1 MDKAMLVTIFVLGV
15 LLIVISI
22 IALFVGRGTGDGGE
36 ISFLGF
42 KISGGSARVI
52 FLLVGVVFTLS
63 ASRWYHNLNQV
74 ATLTQTVATTEAD
87 KNELADAAATLFTSL
102 DQQKVIT
109 EAFRTR
115 IPAAQLTQLQQQ
127 RPALFVVKPMQF
139 SPRVAALLKK
149 KGVP

>member
-15 LLIVISI
+15 VVVVVSI
-22 IALFVGRGTGDGGE
+22 ITLVKGIGTGQKGKV
-36 ISFLGF
+36 SLPGF
-42 KISGGSARVI
+42 ELSGTGAPIV

-63 ASRWYHNLNQV
+63 ASRWYHDLNQV
-74 ATLTQTVATTEAD
+74 TTLTQTVATTEAD
-87 KNELADAAATLFTSL
+87 KNELADAAAALATSL
-102 DQQKVIT
+102 DQQKEVT

-139 SPRVAALLKK
+139 SPRVTALLKK